1 MSTNTFKEFSIQY
14 SEEPTIANFFKL
26 SIVYNSDTKIF
37 RVVPYFLHFD
47 LAKDLTSKDEN
58 KVKRGIREYI
68 HQVKNH
74 IEAIESYELLHK

>member
-14 SEEPTIANFFKL
+14 SEEPTLDNFFKI
-26 SIVYNSDTKIF
+26 SITYINKTKRFHFI
-37 RVVPYFLHFD
+37 PYFIYLD

-58 KVKRGIREYI
+58 KVKKGIKEYI

-74 IEAIESYELLHK
+74 IEAIEK